1 MESRAQPIPVE
12 LGRLMAT
19 GDVGGAIQTLRRVV
33 AESGAPEARQL
44 LGRLAFVATDF
55 TEATVQLEHA
65 YHDFMKQG
73 RRREA
78 AQAAVDLGRTYV
90 DGLENQPVGQGWL
103 NRALRILEREE
114 PCVER
119 GYAALALVGC
129 SVDSADDLDASARLA
144 LDLAHRFGDTA
155 LECKALGEWGLALV
169 SKGHV
174 ADGMA
179 RLDESFAMIVGGECR
194 DPAVTAHVECCMFS
208 ACERCGDASRAEA
221 WLRLIETRT
230 PNADAP
236 PGVHIFAHCWSAF
249 GSVLC
254 EVGRWREAETAL
266 RLGLARGEKSFM
278 HTRLTTRAALADL
291 WIRQGRL
298 DEAAQLIDQNVDRA
312 EIMGPRAR
320 LHLARGQLDLA
331 AAVARQAL
339 RLLAGDRLRSAPLL
353 LLVVNA
359 HLGRGDLD
367 AAAVAA
373 QHIEQLSAGVEVPS
387 LIAQAALARGRIAV
401 AAGDRHAA
409 IAEFERGLTALHA
422 GAWPLLRA
430 ALHLD
435 LARVLEDSDRAQ
447 ATVEAHAAHS
457 IYEGIGAPEGAAAA
471 RMLRTLGQVVG
482 PSPPPRGPL
491 DVLSNREREV
501 LALVA
506 QGLSN
511 PDIAQ
516 RLFITAK
523 TAEHHVSNILG
534 KLGLRSRVEAAAY
547 AASLAISP

>member
-1 MESRAQPIPVE
+1 M
-12 LGRLMAT
+12 
-19 GDVGGAIQTLRRVV
+19 
-33 AESGAPEARQL
+33 
-44 LGRLAFVATDF
+44 
-55 TEATVQLEHA
+55 
-65 YHDFMKQG
+65 
-73 RRREA
+73 
-78 AQAAVDLGRTYV
+78 
-90 DGLENQPVGQGWL
+90 
-103 NRALRILEREE
+103 
-114 PCVER
+114 
-119 GYAALALVGC
+119 
-129 SVDSADDLDASARLA
+129 
-144 LDLAHRFGDTA
+144 
-155 LECKALGEWGLALV
+155 
-169 SKGHV
+169 
-174 ADGMA
+174 
-179 RLDESFAMIVGGECR
+179 
-194 DPAVTAHVECCMFS
+194 
-208 ACERCGDASRAEA
+208 
-221 WLRLIETRT
+221 
-230 PNADAP
+230 
-236 PGVHIFAHCWSAF
+236 HIFAHCWSAF

-266 RLGLARGEKSFM
+266 RLGLARGEKSFR

-298 DEAAQLIDQNVDRA
+298 DEAAQLIDENVDRA

-320 LHLARGQLDLA
+320 LHLARGQFDLA

-339 RLLAGDRLRSAPLL
+339 RLLAGDRLRSASLL

-359 HLGRGDLD
+359 HLGRGDVD

-373 QHIEQLSAGVEVPS
+373 QHIETLSAGIEVPS
-387 LIAQAALARGRIAV
+387 LVAQGALARGRVAV

-409 IAEFERGLTALHA
+409 IADFERGLTALHA

-435 LARVLEDSDRAQ
+435 LARVLEDTDRAQ

-457 IYEGIGAPEGAAAA
+457 IYESIGAPEGAAAA
-471 RMLRTLGQVVG
+471 AVLRALGQVVAA
-482 PSPPPRGPL
+482 SPPPRGPL
-491 DVLSNREREV
+491 DVLSKREREV

-511 PDIAQ
+511 PDIAHQ
-516 RLFITAK
+516 LFITAK